1 MEEKIKKNKKFN
13 LIIKN
18 FYEILKEN
26 TERINKNNENKI
38 FKKQV

>member
-38 FKKQV
+38 FKK